1 MVVDKDTLTVPVLQY
16 VEVTDALGVEEE
28 EVERVEDTVNVVDT
42 VGEFETLLEPLGE
55 VVLVTQVV
63 GDSDWVEVM
72 LTVTVLLK
80 VPDTVL
86 QPEADA
92 LLD

>member
-42 VGEFETLLEPLGE
+42 VGVLETLVLTLGE
-55 VVLVTQVV
+55 VVLVMQVV
-63 GDSDWVEVM
+63 DD
-72 LTVTVLLK
+72 
-80 VPDTVL
+80 PD
-86 QPEADA
+86 
-92 LLD
+92 